1 MENLRISRRE
11 ACEILSIS
19 TETASKWIKLGKL
32 KMNDDKTFDKEYV
45 ERLAEKNKTGLL
57 LKSRRNK
64 RLKDAVEIYGGYINS
79 YKNREEVKRLLNDTD
94 IMSLDEIRDVLA
106 YFARQLYAKTE
117 QSNPEMF
124 EALIS
129 DLTKNSVNSFCNNF
143 NINLEFTSFDDTLG
157 FVYISLLQFSNK
169 KSKGMFFTPN
179 RIADDI
185 IDNLNS
191 ITDLQNK
198 MICDPCCGS
207 GNFLLRLMKN
217 GLSLN
222 HIFGFDIDE
231 ISVALAKISLFL
243 NDTNLTSE
251 QLNSHIK
258 CIDSLTELDNNYDVI
273 IGNPP
278 WGGSYDKE
286 YRKAVRKSFLVA
298 KRNGFDTFDLFIEK
312 AIAMLNEDGFLA
324 YILPEALMNV
334 SSHQKARELI
344 LNNAS
349 FKSVHYFGQTL
360 KGSTSPVVALALQK
374 CDCGS
379 TKNCRIKTKSNSF
392 VIGSN
397 RRIDSSNFNLN
408 ITDFEYEYLEQIN
421 SIKEPVFLK
430 NNAVF
435 AVGIITGNNKV
446 FIKSERLPDTEPILK
461 GTDIGKYTINEA
473 HAFVHY
479 DRSIFQQ
486 SAPPETY
493 RAKEKI
499 LYRYISSTPVFAYD
513 DRQMLPLNSCNV
525 LIPQI
530 DGLDI
535 KYILAILNSSV
546 AEFFFSKT
554 FNSVKMLKS
563 HIEALPIPVPT
574 AQQQVKI
581 ISLVDEIL
589 NNPTEATIIQNE
601 LNSIV
606 EKLYNLA

>member
-45 ERLAEKNKTGLL
+45 ERLAEENKTGSL
-57 LKSRRNK
+57 LKSRLNK

-94 IMSLDEIRDVLA
+94 IMSLDEIRNVLA
-106 YFARQLYAKTE
+106 YFARRLYTKTE
-117 QSNPEMF
+117 QSNPEVF

-129 DLTKNSVNSFCNNF
+129 ELTKNSVNSFCNNF
-143 NINLEFTSFDDTLG
+143 NIDLEFTPFDDTLG

-185 IDNLNS
+185 IDDLNS

-198 MICDPCCGS
+198 TICDPCCGS

-217 GLSLN
+217 DLSLN

-258 CIDSLTELDNNYDVI
+258 CLDSLTELYNNFDVI

-278 WGGSYDKE
+278 WGGSYDKK

-312 AIAMLNEDGFLA
+312 AIAMINKDGFLA
-324 YILPEALMNV
+324 YILPESLMNV

-360 KGSTSPVVALALQK
+360 KGSTSPVVALTLQK
-374 CDCGS
+374 CDCDS

-435 AVGIITGNNKV
+435 AVGIITGNNKSY
-446 FIKSERLPDTEPILK
+446 IKSERLPDTEPILK

-574 AQQQVKI
+574 VQQHAKI

-589 NNPTEATIIQNE
+589 DNPTEATIIQNE

>member
-1 MENLRISRRE
+1 MQ
-11 ACEILSIS
+11 
-19 TETASKWIKLGKL
+19 T
-32 KMNDDKTFDKEYV
+32 
-45 ERLAEKNKTGLL
+45 RL
-57 LKSRRNK
+57 
-64 RLKDAVEIYGGYINS
+64 
-79 YKNREEVKRLLNDTD
+79 
-94 IMSLDEIRDVLA
+94 
-106 YFARQLYAKTE
+106 
-117 QSNPEMF
+117 
-124 EALIS
+124 
-129 DLTKNSVNSFCNNF
+129 
-143 NINLEFTSFDDTLG
+143 
-157 FVYISLLQFSNK
+157 
-169 KSKGMFFTPN
+169 
-179 RIADDI
+179 
-185 IDNLNS
+185 
-191 ITDLQNK
+191 
-198 MICDPCCGS
+198 
-207 GNFLLRLMKN
+207 N
-217 GLSLN
+217 GL
-222 HIFGFDIDE
+222 
-231 ISVALAKISLFL
+231 AL
-243 NDTNLTSE
+243 T
-251 QLNSHIK
+251 
-258 CIDSLTELDNNYDVI
+258 
-273 IGNPP
+273 
-278 WGGSYDKE
+278 
-286 YRKAVRKSFLVA
+286 
-298 KRNGFDTFDLFIEK
+298 
-312 AIAMLNEDGFLA
+312 
-324 YILPEALMNV
+324 
-334 SSHQKARELI
+334 
-344 LNNAS
+344 
-349 FKSVHYFGQTL
+349 
-360 KGSTSPVVALALQK
+360 LQK

-435 AVGIITGNNKV
+435 AVGIITGNNKNY
-446 FIKSERLPDTEPILK
+446 IKSEHLPDTEPILK

-493 RAKEKI
+493 FAKEKI
-499 LYRYISSTPVFAYD
+499 LYRYISNTPVFAYD

-574 AQQQVKI
+574 AQQQAKI
-581 ISLVDEIL
+581 VSLVDEIL
-589 NNPTEATIIQNE
+589 NNSIEATIIQNE

>member
-45 ERLAEKNKTGLL
+45 ERLAEENKIGSL

-94 IMSLDEIRDVLA
+94 ILSLNEIRDVLA

-117 QSNPEMF
+117 QSNPEVF

-129 DLTKNSVNSFCNNF
+129 DLTKNSVNPFCNNF
-143 NINLEFTSFDDTLG
+143 NIDLEFTPFDDTLG

-179 RIADDI
+179 RIANDI
-185 IDNLNS
+185 IDDLNS

-222 HIFGFDIDE
+222 RIFGFDIDE

-258 CIDSLTELDNNYDVI
+258 CLDSLTELDNNFDVI

-278 WGGSYDKE
+278 WGGSYDKK

-312 AIAMLNEDGFLA
+312 AIAMINKDGFLA

-360 KGSTSPVVALALQK
+360 KG
-374 CDCGS
+374 
-379 TKNCRIKTKSNSF
+379 
-392 VIGSN
+392 
-397 RRIDSSNFNLN
+397 
-408 ITDFEYEYLEQIN
+408 
-421 SIKEPVFLK
+421 
-430 NNAVF
+430 
-435 AVGIITGNNKV
+435 
-446 FIKSERLPDTEPILK
+446 
-461 GTDIGKYTINEA
+461 
-473 HAFVHY
+473 
-479 DRSIFQQ
+479 
-486 SAPPETY
+486 
-493 RAKEKI
+493 
-499 LYRYISSTPVFAYD
+499 
-513 DRQMLPLNSCNV
+513 
-525 LIPQI
+525 
-530 DGLDI
+530 
-535 KYILAILNSSV
+535 
-546 AEFFFSKT
+546 
-554 FNSVKMLKS
+554 
-563 HIEALPIPVPT
+563 
-574 AQQQVKI
+574 
-581 ISLVDEIL
+581 
-589 NNPTEATIIQNE
+589 
-601 LNSIV
+601 
-606 EKLYNLA
+606 

>member
-32 KMNDDKTFDKEYV
+32 KMSDDKTFDKEYV
-45 ERLAEKNKTGLL
+45 ERLAEENKTGSL

-94 IMSLDEIRDVLA
+94 NMSLDEIRDVLA

-117 QSNPEMF
+117 QSNPEVF

-143 NINLEFTSFDDTLG
+143 NINLEFTPFDDTLG

-185 IDNLNS
+185 VDDLNC
-191 ITDLQNK
+191 ITNLQNK
-198 MICDPCCGS
+198 TICDPCCGS

-258 CIDSLTELDNNYDVI
+258 CLDSLTEFDNNYDVI

-278 WGGSYDKE
+278 WGGSYDKK
-286 YRKAVRKSFLVA
+286 YRKAVRKSFFVA

-312 AIAMLNEDGFLA
+312 AIAMLNENGFLA

-334 SSHQKARELI
+334 SSHQKARVLI

-360 KGSTSPVVALALQK
+360 KGSTSLVVALTLQK

-435 AVGIITGNNKV
+435 AVGIITGNNKNY
-446 FIKSERLPDTEPILK
+446 IKSERLPDTEPILK

-486 SAPPETY
+486 SAPPEIY

-574 AQQQVKI
+574 AQQQAKI
-581 ISLVDEIL
+581 VSLVDEIL
-589 NNPTEATIIQNE
+589 NNSTEATIIQNE